1 MRRGGAT
8 VVKRARIR
16 SARPDSLPRSTMIS
30 ADYEEMGEA
39 GERLG
44 EVCYWKLGFRSRPHA
59 GPRPQRASLRTP
71 TRCGS
76 ASCGHSSGPLVIS
89 GGELLAY
96 PCSPKRD
103 NTAFHTQKAPP
114 LTLIVVPAALGPQ
127 DNLQIIMMVAMWMAE
142 QPVDKASKHF
152 LPLSVWT
159 VLCGGTDPSV
169 RRTRKGRRGGGER
182 CSITL
187 KREYKLV
194 NPKE

>member
-1 MRRGGAT
+1 MLKQKGNLEDGERAESEGDIPGRKMRRGGAT

-89 GGELLAY
+89 GGEPLAY
-96 PCSPKRD
+96 PCSPKRN
-103 NTAFHTQKAPP
+103 NTDFHTQKAPP
-114 LTLIVVPAALGPQ
+114 LFRPKLSSRLAAQ
-127 DNLQIIMMVAMWMAE
+127 CM
-142 QPVDKASKHF
+142 
-152 LPLSVWT
+152 
-159 VLCGGTDPSV
+159 
-169 RRTRKGRRGGGER
+169 GR
-182 CSITL
+182 
-187 KREYKLV
+187 
-194 NPKE
+194 